1 MARGVRFGGKPK
13 LTLHQVEQALRRPE
27 SGEPMTDTDRL
38 WIILSHRLPNSEV
51 VIERRSAASSEDAA
65 RIAVMMIGARNRLE
79 HGDILRVLSS
89 IDAEN
94 NSN

>member
-1 MARGVRFGGKPK
+1 MFALGRKPK
-13 LTLHQVEQALRRPE
+13 LTPHQVEEALRRRE
-27 SGEPMTDTDRL
+27 NGEPMTDIGRL

-65 RIAVMMIGARNRLE
+65 RIAVTMIAARNRLE

-94 NSN
+94 KSN